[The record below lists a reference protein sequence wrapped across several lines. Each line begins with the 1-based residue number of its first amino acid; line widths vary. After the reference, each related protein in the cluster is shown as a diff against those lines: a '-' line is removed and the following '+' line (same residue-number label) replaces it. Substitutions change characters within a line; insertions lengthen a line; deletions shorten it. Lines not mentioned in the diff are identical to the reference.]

1 MLWLVLPKWLVPHIA
16 KIHGFD
22 EKELSRLP
30 WLVGIIERFVCTG
43 ALLVGGSHGWQII
56 GAWIAMKVAAR
67 WQKPK
72 ADLQLKDSDNLWLI
86 GTTISLLFGI
96 LGAWIALGRIPT

>member
-1 MLWLVLPKWLVPHIA
+1 
-16 KIHGFD
+16 
-22 EKELSRLP
+22 
-30 WLVGIIERFVCTG
+30 
-43 ALLVGGSHGWQII
+43 
-56 GAWIAMKVAAR
+56 MKVAAR